1 MAAVSAAGKR
11 LRPAPGKENFR
22 DLIEGGRY
30 YVDKTQYLRTI
41 FEYDSDRLLMLRPR
55 RFGKTLMMSTIK
67 SFFEM
72 NYENPGDTSV
82 QQELF
87 KGLDVMKD
95 NEFCREHMGQYPVV
109 SLTLKDTDG
118 LDFRNACEQL
128 GETVCDLACRFD
140 WLMDSQKL
148 NAVDK
153 TAFGKLLDHDL
164 ICSGTDDSINAL
176 QSSLFTL
183 CRALFRHTG
192 RKPMLLIDEYDVPLQ
207 KAAMGGYYGPMSK
220 VIGPMLSRALKSS
233 DYVSRG
239 ILTGCLRATKE
250 GIFTGLNNY
259 SVNSV
264 LSDDD
269 SLSAAF
275 GFTPEEVQSMLSY
288 YGLGDLYDRA
298 RAYYDGYRIGSKE
311 IFCPWDVTCYV
322 SDLLKPRASGPES
335 FAPPAYWNNTSN
347 SRIITQYMPNLDN
360 SQAIMLQDLLD
371 GRSVGVRV
379 HEDMSYGDFDLS
391 DAGQFWNLLVY
402 TGYLTLDKRGTDD
415 VYCFRIPNA
424 EIRKCFDSN
433 IMAYYHKKGGAY
445 FENYSKAIAE
455 ALLDGSAERLSSAL
469 DDALLTFVSARDVAG
484 KEPKENYYHGLLNGI
499 ILSAGDLFKDHSSN
513 TDSGDGYADITLRSA
528 KHNVAVVIELK
539 YAASRAELKDKARE
553 ALRQIIDKDY
563 AEAVRDDSVHR
574 IFGFGIAFFHRKC
587 AVEAAELPL

>member
-1 MAAVSAAGKR
+1 MKAA
-11 LRPAPGKENFR
+11 PAVKTLIPSPGNESFEDFIR
-22 DLIEGGRY
+22 DSCY
-30 YVDKTQYLRTI
+30 YVDKTQYLMTI
-41 FEYDSDRLLMLRPR
+41 FKYSSKRLLMLRPR

-72 NYENPGDTSV
+72 SYENPGDTSV

-118 LDFRNACEQL
+118 LDFRNACEPL

-220 VIGPMLSRALKSS
+220 VIGPMLSRALKSN

-259 SVNSV
+259 SVDSV

-347 SRIITQYMPNLDN
+347 SRIITQYMPHLVPSEADR
-360 SQAIMLQDLLD
+360 LQDLLD
-371 GRSVGVRV
+371 GRSIDVTV
-379 HEDMSYGDFDLS
+379 HEDMNYGDFDLS

-402 TGYLTLDKRGTDD
+402 TGYLTLVKRGTDD
-415 VYCFRIPNA
+415 VYWFRIPNA
-424 EIRKCFDSN
+424 EIRKCFDTN
-433 IMAYYHKKGGAY
+433 IMAYYQRRGGTY
-445 FENYSKAIAE
+445 FENYSRTIAQ
-455 ALLDGSAERLSSAL
+455 ALLDGSAEKLAAAL
-469 DDALLTFVSARDVAG
+469 NDALLTFVSVRDVAG
-484 KEPKENYYHGLLNGI
+484 KEPKENYYHGMLNGI
-499 ILSAGDLFKDHSSN
+499 ILSASDMIREHSSN
-513 TDSGDGYADITLRSA
+513 TDSGDGYADITIFSADRSIA
-528 KHNVAVVIELK
+528 AVLELK
-539 YAASRAELKDKARE
+539 YASSRADLQRKAQE
-553 ALRQIIDKDY
+553 ALKQIEDKDY
-563 AEAVRDDSVHR
+563 AEAVRSVGVR
-574 IFGFGIAFFHRKC
+574 KIFGYGIAFFHRQC
-587 AVEAAELPL
+587 VASVAELPL

>member
-1 MAAVSAAGKR
+1 MIS
-11 LRPAPGKENFR
+11 
-22 DLIEGGRY
+22 
-30 YVDKTQYLRTI
+30 
-41 FEYDSDRLLMLRPR
+41 
-55 RFGKTLMMSTIK
+55 
-67 SFFEM
+67 
-72 NYENPGDTSV
+72 
-82 QQELF
+82 
-87 KGLDVMKD
+87 
-95 NEFCREHMGQYPVV
+95 
-109 SLTLKDTDG
+109 
-118 LDFRNACEQL
+118 
-128 GETVCDLACRFD
+128 
-140 WLMDSQKL
+140 
-148 NAVDK
+148 
-153 TAFGKLLDHDL
+153 
-164 ICSGTDDSINAL
+164 
-176 QSSLFTL
+176 
-183 CRALFRHTG
+183 
-192 RKPMLLIDEYDVPLQ
+192 
-207 KAAMGGYYGPMSK
+207 
-220 VIGPMLSRALKSS
+220 
-233 DYVSRG
+233 
-239 ILTGCLRATKE
+239 
-250 GIFTGLNNY
+250 
-259 SVNSV
+259 
-264 LSDDD
+264 
-269 SLSAAF
+269 
-275 GFTPEEVQSMLSY
+275 
-288 YGLGDLYDRA
+288 
-298 RAYYDGYRIGSKE
+298 
-311 IFCPWDVTCYV
+311 TCYV

-469 DDALLTFVSARDVAG
+469 DDALLTFVSARDVA
-484 KEPKENYYHGLLNGI
+484 
-499 ILSAGDLFKDHSSN
+499 SAGDLFKDHSSN

>member
-1 MAAVSAAGKR
+1 MTACPRPSA
-11 LRPAPGKENFR
+11 
-22 DLIEGGRY
+22 
-30 YVDKTQYLRTI
+30 
-41 FEYDSDRLLMLRPR
+41 
-55 RFGKTLMMSTIK
+55 
-67 SFFEM
+67 
-72 NYENPGDTSV
+72 
-82 QQELF
+82 
-87 KGLDVMKD
+87 
-95 NEFCREHMGQYPVV
+95 
-109 SLTLKDTDG
+109 
-118 LDFRNACEQL
+118 
-128 GETVCDLACRFD
+128 
-140 WLMDSQKL
+140 
-148 NAVDK
+148 
-153 TAFGKLLDHDL
+153 
-164 ICSGTDDSINAL
+164 
-176 QSSLFTL
+176 
-183 CRALFRHTG
+183 
-192 RKPMLLIDEYDVPLQ
+192 
-207 KAAMGGYYGPMSK
+207 
-220 VIGPMLSRALKSS
+220 SR
-233 DYVSRG
+233 
-239 ILTGCLRATKE
+239 
-250 GIFTGLNNY
+250 
-259 SVNSV
+259 
-264 LSDDD
+264 
-269 SLSAAF
+269 
-275 GFTPEEVQSMLSY
+275 
-288 YGLGDLYDRA
+288 
-298 RAYYDGYRIGSKE
+298 
-311 IFCPWDVTCYV
+311 DVTCYV

-469 DDALLTFVSARDVAG
+469 DDALLTFVSARDVAC

>member
-1 MAAVSAAGKR
+1 
-11 LRPAPGKENFR
+11 
-22 DLIEGGRY
+22 
-30 YVDKTQYLRTI
+30 
-41 FEYDSDRLLMLRPR
+41 
-55 RFGKTLMMSTIK
+55 
-67 SFFEM
+67 
-72 NYENPGDTSV
+72 
-82 QQELF
+82 
-87 KGLDVMKD
+87 
-95 NEFCREHMGQYPVV
+95 
-109 SLTLKDTDG
+109 
-118 LDFRNACEQL
+118 
-128 GETVCDLACRFD
+128 
-140 WLMDSQKL
+140 
-148 NAVDK
+148 
-153 TAFGKLLDHDL
+153 
-164 ICSGTDDSINAL
+164 
-176 QSSLFTL
+176 
-183 CRALFRHTG
+183 
-192 RKPMLLIDEYDVPLQ
+192 
-207 KAAMGGYYGPMSK
+207 
-220 VIGPMLSRALKSS
+220 
-233 DYVSRG
+233 
-239 ILTGCLRATKE
+239 
-250 GIFTGLNNY
+250 
-259 SVNSV
+259 
-264 LSDDD
+264 
-269 SLSAAF
+269 
-275 GFTPEEVQSMLSY
+275 
-288 YGLGDLYDRA
+288 
-298 RAYYDGYRIGSKE
+298 DGYRIGSKE

-513 TDSGDGYADITLRSA
+513 TDSGDSYADITLRSA

>member
-87 KGLDVMKD
+87 KGLEVMKD
-95 NEFCREHMGQYPVV
+95 TEFCREHMGQYPVI

-118 LDFRNACEQL
+118 LDFRNACGQL
-128 GETVCDLACRFD
+128 GDTIWRLARRFT
-140 WLMDSQKL
+140 WLRNSMVL
-148 NAVDK
+148 TAEDK
-153 TAFGKLLDHDL
+153 EAFSMLLDRKML
-164 ICSGTDDSINAL
+164 CSGSNDAITTL
-176 QSSLFTL
+176 QSSLITL
-183 CRALFRHTG
+183 CSALFWHTG
-192 RKPMLLIDEYDVPLQ
+192 RKPVLMIDEYDVPLQ
-207 KAAMGGYYGPMSK
+207 KAAMGGYYEQMSQ
-220 VIGPMLSRALKSS
+220 VIGPMLSKALKSS

-288 YGLGDLYDRA
+288 YGLGDL
-298 RAYYDGYRIGSKE
+298 S
-311 IFCPWDVTCYV
+311 
-322 SDLLKPRASGPES
+322 
-335 FAPPAYWNNTSN
+335 AYWNNTSN

-469 DDALLTFVSARDVAG
+469 DDALLTFVSARDVAC

>member
-87 KGLDVMKD
+87 KGLEVMKD
-95 NEFCREHMGQYPVV
+95 TEFCREHMGQYPVI

-118 LDFRNACEQL
+118 LDFRNACGQL
-128 GETVCDLACRFD
+128 GDTIWRLARRFT
-140 WLMDSQKL
+140 WLRNSMVL
-148 NAVDK
+148 TAEDK
-153 TAFGKLLDHDL
+153 EAFSMLLDRKML
-164 ICSGTDDSINAL
+164 CSGSNDAITTL
-176 QSSLFTL
+176 QSSLITL
-183 CRALFRHTG
+183 CSALFWHTG
-192 RKPMLLIDEYDVPLQ
+192 RKPVLMIDEYDVPLQ
-207 KAAMGGYYGPMSK
+207 KAAMGGYYEQMSQ
-220 VIGPMLSRALKSS
+220 VIGPMLSKALKSS

-269 SLSAAF
+269 SLSA
-275 GFTPEEVQSMLSY
+275 
-288 YGLGDLYDRA
+288 
-298 RAYYDGYRIGSKE
+298 
-311 IFCPWDVTCYV
+311 DVTCYV

-469 DDALLTFVSARDVAG
+469 DDALLTFVSARDVAC

>member
-1 MAAVSAAGKR
+1 MKAA
-11 LRPAPGKENFR
+11 PAVKTLIPSPGNESFEDFIR
-22 DLIEGGRY
+22 DSCY
-30 YVDKTQYLRTI
+30 YVDKTQYLMTI
-41 FEYDSDRLLMLRPR
+41 FKYSSKRLLMLRPR

-72 NYENPGDTSV
+72 SYENPGDTSV

-87 KGLDVMKD
+87 NGLDVMKD

-275 GFTPEEVQSMLSY
+275 GFTPEEVHSMLSY

-298 RAYYDGYRIGSKE
+298 RAYYDGYRIGSRE
-311 IFCPWDVTCYV
+311 IFCPWDVTCYI
-322 SDLLKPRASGPES
+322 SDLLKPRAGSPES
-335 FAPPAYWNNTSN
+335 FDPPAYWNNTSN
-347 SRIITQYMPNLDN
+347 SQIITQFMPNLK
-360 SQAIMLQDLLD
+360 QPEAVMLQDLLD
-371 GRSVGVRV
+371 GKSAEVKVN
-379 HEDMSYGDFDLS
+379 EKMSYGSFNLN
-391 DAGQFWNLLVY
+391 DASQFWNLLVS
-402 TGYLTLDKRGTDD
+402 TGYLTLDARGSGGIHW
-415 VYCFRIPNA
+415 FRIPNA
-424 EIRKCFDSN
+424 EIRECFHSN
-433 IMAYYHKKGGAY
+433 IMAYYNQRGGKY
-445 FENYSKAIAE
+445 FENCSRAITE
-455 ALLDGSAERLSSAL
+455 ALLDGCADKLVKALNRALS
-469 DDALLTFVSARDVAG
+469 TFVSTRDMAG
-484 KEPKENYYHGLLNGI
+484 REPKENYYHGMLNGI
-499 ILSAGDLFKDHSSN
+499 IVSSGDLIGEHSSN
-513 TDSGDGYADITLRSA
+513 TDSGDGYADITICSA
-528 KHNVAVVIELK
+528 DFDTAAVIELK
-539 YAASRAELKDKARE
+539 YAASRSELSVRAQE
-553 ALRQIIDKDY
+553 ALKQIEEKDY
-563 AEAVRDDSVHR
+563 AEAERNR
-574 IFGFGIAFFHRKC
+574 GFRKIFGYGIAFFHRQC
-587 AVEAAELPL
+587 EACVAELPL

>member
-1 MAAVSAAGKR
+1 MKAA
-11 LRPAPGKENFR
+11 PAVKTLIPSPGNESFEDFIR
-22 DLIEGGRY
+22 DSCY
-30 YVDKTQYLRTI
+30 YVDKTQYLMTI
-41 FEYDSDRLLMLRPR
+41 FKYSSKRLLMLRPR

-72 NYENPGDTSV
+72 SYENPGDTSV

-220 VIGPMLSRALKSS
+220 VIGPMLSRALKSN

-259 SVNSV
+259 SVDSV

-371 GRSVGVRV
+371 GKSIDVKV

-402 TGYLTLDKRGTDD
+402 TGYLTLEKIDTDD
-415 VYCFRIPNA
+415 VCWFRIPNA

-455 ALLDGSAERLSSAL
+455 ALLEGNAERLAL
-469 DDALLTFVSARDVAG
+469 ELTNALLTFVSARDVAC

-499 ILSAGDLFKDHSSN
+499 ILSAGDLIKDHSSN
-513 TDSGDGYADITLRSA
+513 TDSGDGYADITFRSA
-528 KHNVAVVIELK
+528 KLDVAVIIELK
-539 YAASRAELKDKARE
+539 YAASREELSDMAHE
-553 ALRQIIDKDY
+553 AIRQIIDKDY
-563 AEAVRDDSVHR
+563 AEAVRDRFVR
-574 IFGFGIAFFHRKC
+574 KIFGYGIAFFHRQC
-587 AVEAAELPL
+587 AVESQELTL